1 MGQILHTLFLTM
13 LKKSTL
19 IVEVCGIH
27 CKSREISPQCYHLL
41 CYQISKHRA
50 VGWDQLG
57 KTISQGN
64 QMKLNTIQKPTK
76 EKQPTK
82 LKHIACSVHTPSNHP
97 FISIRVLKWKHT
109 CMLHIW
115 QKLSAYTL
123 HKHSAP
129 SPFQKGFLALPPEC
143 QCMSER
149 QSGYRG
155 LN

>member
-1 MGQILHTLFLTM
+1 
-13 LKKSTL
+13 
-19 IVEVCGIH
+19 
-27 CKSREISPQCYHLL
+27 
-41 CYQISKHRA
+41 
-50 VGWDQLG
+50 
-57 KTISQGN
+57 
-64 QMKLNTIQKPTK
+64 MKLNTIQKPTK

-155 LN
+155 LNQPGGNRHCNTGMIDHSELPPTIKVIKYFINTIFFLIIKLWKLFQHVYVCF